1 MTHQYKQM
9 QREFQDELDEL
20 NTNIN
25 LRDDE
30 LSIFMRLFR
39 TKQRDNSADPAG
51 AGGKAQEQ
59 GG

>member
-20 NTNIN
+20 NTNIS

-39 TKQRDNSADPAG
+39 KKQ
-51 AGGKAQEQ
+51 
-59 GG
+59 